1 MDDLEGEILALF
13 GGNEREKDSQLR
25 NKDSSKSEKK
35 RRRGDPEYSDNEDT
49 FSVEETSKSKTRSKS
64 KNTNKS
70 SHSRNRNEPSNSLDQ
85 DELVDEWGSDLMGDE
100 EDRSRLNALPEVE
113 RERILAER
121 QEQRDIMWERMELK
135 KKLQEGLQSNS
146 FRDSSK
152 RDQSYNDSESYSRN
166 RGRSSRSS
174 VHLKELRRKRI
185 EKSSKKPR
193 NNSDSQ
199 SQDYSDED
207 NSDYNSRK
215 TPLKERNP
223 TTNRLAEDPIISLQ
237 ELNSIRLSRDVLD
250 KWIYTPLFNETVVGC
265 YVRIRSAN
273 NMENFYIAEIAKV
286 LEKSEPSYMLKRHY
300 VDVRLRILANDS
312 VLDVGIDSLSNNEF
326 TIGEYEYLTEML
338 SNNTEKR
345 MRVPTAKVLE
355 KKRKSIEAKNNQVLT
370 AKDIDH
376 RVKMFQEIGKR
387 KINKEIARLP
397 VQNTGPQQSGPV
409 FSSQAQQIGVSDTSR
424 TQNINI
430 GQTSNLSGSGL
441 IGSKIGGIS
450 RLGRV
455 SNIIGNLN
463 SGSQSP
469 LLGSIGKQKQ
479 LIGQLNINAT
489 LSPIPNVSSGTNIA
503 SLSSVNNPMSEF
515 SKQQQ
520 QVFTKVKVTPGY
532 EQAMSVPNF
541 DLSFINMS

>member
-326 TIGEYEYLTEML
+326 TIE
-338 SNNTEKR
+338 
-345 MRVPTAKVLE
+345 
-355 KKRKSIEAKNNQVLT
+355 
-370 AKDIDH
+370 
-376 RVKMFQEIGKR
+376 